1 MLKIWYDLITL
12 FSKTKVSQSF
22 EGESPLLMPD
32 ISDAHQDSGHFWS
45 LHSPGWE
52 SKFLHLGVQSSL
64 DVLSVEEILD
74 GVKISNPDW
83 VQGQSLHEHDS
94 IFLVSF
100 VQVPYSICWVTPN
113 LFIKKEMV
121 KMSHDWQ
128 TKSRRR
134 ESFKLWQWVIKKEPS
149 NDKTKDYCDNHL
161 RSPTIHSLRCWLAD

>member
-74 GVKISNPDW
+74 SVKISNPDW

-100 VQVPYSICWVTPN
+100 VQVPYSIWRVISDF
-113 LFIKKEMV
+113 LIDKEMV
-121 KMSHDWQ
+121 KMPQYWQ
-128 TKSRRR
+128 TNSRRG
-134 ESFKLWQWVIKKEPS
+134 ESLKLWLRAGKKKP
-149 NDKTKDYCDNHL
+149 DYD
-161 RSPTIHSLRCWLAD
+161 